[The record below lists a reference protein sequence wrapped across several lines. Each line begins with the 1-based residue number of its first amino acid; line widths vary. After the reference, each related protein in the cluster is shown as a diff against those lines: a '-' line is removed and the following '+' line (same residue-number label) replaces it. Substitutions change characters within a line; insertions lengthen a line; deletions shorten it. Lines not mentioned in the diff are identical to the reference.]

1 MAGINRRR
9 QTRPLMRREDPD
21 LVTGRSR
28 FLADVPLPAG
38 CLHAW
43 FVRSPLP
50 HAAIRSIDTND
61 ALAADGVV
69 AVETG
74 ASLDLGPY
82 RHLES
87 LDPGQARHPLAL
99 DRVRHVGEAVAVVVA
114 DDPVVAEDAAELVD
128 VDLEPFE
135 PLVDPTVDPPQVV
148 LYPDAASTHGNANTV
163 YRIDDDGPDPVAG
176 AARIV
181 ELTVTNQRVASAPLE
196 ADGILMEPTASG
208 GLDIWCTSQGVHD
221 LRDELARVLDLD
233 PSRLRVRSPRV
244 GGGFGG
250 RATPPVEFAVIVE
263 MARRLGRPVR
273 WLQTRSENL
282 TGMPHGRGLVSTVR
296 LGLDNDGRIQGLD
309 VDVTADAGATAHMAG
324 LLLISV
330 RRQATGLYRVPA
342 LRWRGRARLTTTTP
356 VGAYRGAGQ
365 PEANHARERSV
376 DVAAHRLG
384 LDPIEFRRRNLLAA
398 DDLPREQPGG
408 VVYDSG
414 DPVRALDRAVELVE
428 LDRWRSEQA
437 ARRDAG
443 DRVQLGIGVA
453 CYAQTSGRG
462 TPSDSAKIRLT
473 SDGRVLVACG
483 QASHGQSHGET
494 WRALVSERLGV
505 AEDQI
510 DVIDADTEVIEQGL
524 GVGGSRASQIIG
536 SNLAASCD
544 EIVEAARD
552 EAATR
557 LEVAATDL
565 VVTPAGYGLGAGLA
579 VAGVPT
585 RRVSWV
591 ELAEQSSNRCLE
603 SVRRAATDGEAHPYG
618 AHATVVEVDPDT
630 GAVRLL
636 RHVAVDDCGV
646 VLQPTFVEGQ
656 QHGGSVAGIGQAL
669 WESATFDADGN
680 PEGGSFMTYLLPT
693 ITEVCPITTDTLGTP
708 TRRNML
714 GTRGIGEN
722 GCNGATA
729 AVHNAVM
736 DALSPFGVE
745 HVDLPLTP
753 ERLWRAAR
761 KPTGG

>member
-1 MAGINRRR
+1 
-9 QTRPLMRREDPD
+9 MRSEDPD

-28 FLADVPLPAG
+28 FLADLPLPEG
-38 CLHAW
+38 CLHAA
-43 FVRSPLP
+43 FVRSPLA
-50 HAAIRSIDTND
+50 HAEIRSIDTAT

-74 ASLDLGPY
+74 ASLGLGPY
-82 RHLES
+82 RHLDV
-87 LDPGQARHPLAL
+87 LDPGQARHPLAV
-99 DRVRHVGEAVAVVVA
+99 DRTRHVGEALAVVVA
-114 DDPVVAEDAAELVD
+114 DDPARAADATELVD
-128 VDLEPFE
+128 VDLH
-135 PLVDPTVDPPQVV
+135 PLQPVVDPTVVPPPVELYSGTDSTQVTDNTRV
-148 LYPDAASTHGNANTV
+148 TTNTV
-163 YRIDDDGPDPVAG
+163 YRIDDDTPDPVAG
-176 AARIV
+176 VERIV
-181 ELTVTNQRVASAPLE
+181 ELRVANQRVASAPLE
-196 ADGILMEPTASG
+196 ADGILVEPTPTG
-208 GLDIWCTSQGVHD
+208 DFDIWCTSQGVHD
-221 LRDELARVLDLD
+221 VRDELARVLGLD
-233 PSRLRVRSPRV
+233 PARLRVRSPSV

-263 MARRLGRPVR
+263 MATRLGRPVR
-273 WLQTRSENL
+273 WIQTRSENL
-282 TGMPHGRGLVSTVR
+282 TGMPHGRGLVSTLR
-296 LGLDNDGRIQGLD
+296 LGLDDDGRIQGLD

-342 LRWRGRARLTTTTP
+342 MRWRGRARLTTTTP
-356 VGAYRGAGQ
+356 VAAYRGAGQ
-365 PEANHARERSV
+365 PEANHARERII
-376 DVAAHRLG
+376 DVAARRMG
-384 LDPIEFRRRNLLAA
+384 LDPIEFRRRNLLTAG
-398 DDLPREQPGG
+398 DLPREQPGG

-414 DPVRALDRAVELVE
+414 DPVRALDRALELLE
-428 LDRWRSEQA
+428 LDRWRSDQA
-437 ARRDAG
+437 ARRTAG
-443 DRVQLGIGVA
+443 ERLQLGIGVA

-462 TPSDSAKIRLT
+462 TPVDSARIRLT
-473 SDGRVLVACG
+473 ADGRLLVACG
-483 QASHGQSHGET
+483 QASHGQSHAET

-510 DVIDADTEVIEQGL
+510 DVVDADTAAIDQGL

-552 EAATR
+552 EAAAR
-557 LEVAATDL
+557 LEVAPNDL
-565 VVTPAGYGLGAGLA
+565 VIAPAGYGLGPGLA
-579 VAGVPT
+579 VVGVPT
-585 RRVSWV
+585 RRVTWV
-591 ELAEQSSNRCLE
+591 DLAERSPNRCLE
-603 SVRRAATDGEAHPYG
+603 SVRHASTDGEAHPYG
-618 AHATVVEVDPDT
+618 AHATVVDVDPDT

-669 WESATFDADGN
+669 WEAATFDADGN
-680 PEGGSFMTYLLPT
+680 PEGASFMTYLLPS

-708 TRRNML
+708 TQRNAL

-729 AVHNAVM
+729 AVHNSVM

-753 ERLWRAAR
+753 ERLWRAAGN
-761 KPTGG
+761 PA